1 MKIWY
6 SISILEDS
14 QKFQPKKEK
23 RKRLVPEIIEKWA
36 MIINK
41 NKINGTKQLKA
52 SGYEWDW
59 AGSGVHRRRGR
70 DKADGQ
76 ACVGVGLT
84 HTHSAVLQSPIPC
97 LAIAAGE
104 TPAPFTLPSYLTYT
118 YSYTLLSSYFI
129 KQNNENNFD

>member
-76 ACVGVGLT
+76 ACVGVG